1 MFSKFYNNN
10 SSITFYF
17 ISIVC
22 MVLANLIMQK
32 NFYVYLG
39 LILFGLLFFI
49 LGLVKRFNK

>member
-1 MFSKFYNNN
+1 MFKNFYNNN

-17 ISIVC
+17 VSIIC
-22 MVLANLIMQK
+22 MALANLTRQR

-39 LILFGLLFFI
+39 LILIGILFFI